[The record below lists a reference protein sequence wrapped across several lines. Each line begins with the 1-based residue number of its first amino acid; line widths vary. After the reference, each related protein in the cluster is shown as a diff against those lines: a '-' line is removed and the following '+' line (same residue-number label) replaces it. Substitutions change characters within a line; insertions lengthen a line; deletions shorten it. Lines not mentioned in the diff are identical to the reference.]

1 MGRLVV
7 YGWGVGGAGTGL
19 AARNVHRAQ
28 EQFSCVLWPYRR
40 TEQHTIEHIGRDHYK
55 KKKNLGEI
63 LPTKFLSTIF
73 LSCLIKQNFV

>member
-40 TEQHTIEHIGRDHYK
+40 TEQNTIEHIGRDHYK
-55 KKKNLGEI
+55 KKKKPGR
-63 LPTKFLSTIF
+63 
-73 LSCLIKQNFV
+73 NFTYQIS